1 MTVRTRILLFAAVAV
16 GLVAVVGGALYS
28 LATRGLRSTEQ
39 VFAMQ
44 EQNTLYGKLTGDA
57 VWVPH
62 SLLDAREKAQ
72 EPRTVLEAQQRR
84 VHADFA
90 HLRELVAID
99 RTPEDVPGVMAL
111 VDAAQRAHLGWMERV
126 ETRVRQAG
134 TGGEDRVL
142 HESIDSFRTDVTP
155 HLNKAWVMNRE
166 RLARHKRDRLDI
178 LRANQVFGV
187 AVPLVALGLVL
198 SLAVTVLVTLRRS
211 SRELLRGAARIG
223 RGDFTTGLPVKGPDE
238 YAMLARAFNRMME
251 ELRDTVREKERLAKA
266 EAESSER
273 EMRRYNT
280 LLEETV
286 RQRTTQLEEANA
298 QLLFAD
304 RLVTV
309 GQLAAGVGHEINNPL
324 AFILGNLSYARE
336 ELERMQGAPSPLE
349 REELLA
355 ALSEAHEGAERVKL
369 LVQDLKM
376 LARADDAVSG
386 PVDVEAVL
394 RSASKMAAHEVRQR
408 ARVVMKTEGAPL
420 AHGNAARLCQVFLNL
435 IINAAHAIAPGQVEQ
450 NEIRLVAR
458 RAADSRVLVEVS
470 DSGCGIPAENL
481 ERIFRPFFTTKPAG
495 VGSGLGLSVCQ
506 RIITMHGGD
515 ITVESQ
521 PGRGTTFRLSLP
533 VHTAAAAPSVPGAMA
548 A

>member
-1 MTVRTRILLFAAVAV
+1 MTVRGKILLFAVVAV
-16 GLVAVVGGALYS
+16 GLVAVLGGALYA
-28 LATRGLRSTEQ
+28 LATRGRLSTEQ
-39 VFAMQ
+39 LFAMQ

-62 SLLDAREKAQ
+62 TLLEAYGKGQ
-72 EPRTVLEAQQRR
+72 ELRGVLEAEQLRAE
-84 VHADFA
+84 ADFA
-90 HLRELVAID
+90 HLRELVALED
-99 RTPEDVPGVMAL
+99 MPESLTEDLSL
-111 VDAAQRAHLGWMERV
+111 VEEARRAHLGWMEHL
-126 ETRVRQAG
+126 ESRVRLAG
-134 TGGEDRVL
+134 MDGEDRVL
-142 HESIDSFRTDVTP
+142 HESIDSFRMQVMP
-155 HLNKAWVMNRE
+155 YLNKAWGKKRE
-166 RLARHKRDRLDI
+166 RLARHKRDRLEA
-178 LRANQVFGV
+178 LRAGQVFGV
-187 AVPLVALGLVL
+187 TVPLVALGVVL
-198 SLAVTVLVTLRRS
+198 TLAATLLITLRRS
-211 SRELLRGAARIG
+211 SLALLRGAARIG
-223 RGDFTTGLPVKGPDE
+223 RGDFTTELPVKGKDE
-238 YAMLARAFNRMME
+238 YATLARAFNRMTE

-266 EAESSER
+266 EAESAER
-273 EMRRYNT
+273 EMRRYNL

-286 RQRTTQLEEANA
+286 RQRTTELEEANA

-376 LARADDAVSG
+376 LARADDAVGG
-386 PVDVEAVL
+386 PVDLESVL

-408 ARVVMKTEGAPL
+408 ARVVMQTEGAPR

-435 IINAAHAIAPGQVEQ
+435 IINAAHAIPPGQVEQ

-458 RAADSRVLVEVS
+458 KGPDTRVLVEVS

-521 PGRGTTFRLSLP
+521 PGRGTTFRIALP
-533 VHTAAAAPSVPGAMA
+533 VHTASESSEPGAMA

>member
-1 MTVRTRILLFAAVAV
+1 MTVRTRILLFAAVTV
-16 GLVAVVGGALYS
+16 GLVAVLSGALYS
-28 LATRGLRSTEQ
+28 LATRGRSSTEQ

-44 EQNTLYGKLTGDA
+44 ERNTLYGKLTGDA

-62 SLLDAREKAQ
+62 ELLEAHGRGQ
-72 EPRTVLEAQQRR
+72 EPWALLEAGQRR
-84 VHADFA
+84 AEEDFA
-90 HLRELVAID
+90 HLRELAS
-99 RTPEDVPGVMAL
+99 REGRPEAL
-111 VDAAQRAHLGWMERV
+111 SEDLALIELARRAYLDWMAHLEA
-126 ETRVRQAG
+126 RVRQAG
-134 TGGEDRVL
+134 TGGGERAL
-142 HESIDSFRTDVTP
+142 HESIDAFRAEVMP
-155 HLNKAWVMNRE
+155 HLDKAWALNRE
-166 RLARHKRDRLDI
+166 RLAWRKSVRLEV
-178 LRANQVFGV
+178 LRASQVFSV
-187 AVPLVALGLVL
+187 TVPLVALGLV
-198 SLAVTVLVTLRRS
+198 SALAATVLFTLRRS
-211 SRELLRGAARIG
+211 SLELLRGAARIG
-223 RGDFTTGLPVKGPDE
+223 RGDFTTELPVKGRDE
-238 YAMLARAFNRMME
+238 YASLARAFNRMMA

-266 EAESSER
+266 EAEASER
-273 EMRRYNT
+273 EMRRYNI

-286 RQRTTQLEEANA
+286 RQRTTELEEANA

-304 RLVTV
+304 RLATV

-386 PVDVEAVL
+386 PVDLEAVL

-408 ARVVMKTEGAPL
+408 ARVVMRTEGTPR

-435 IINAAHAIAPGQVEQ
+435 IINAAHAIAPGHVEQ
-450 NEIRLVAR
+450 NEIRLVTR
-458 RAADSRVLVEVS
+458 RGPDSRVLVEVG
-470 DSGCGIPAENL
+470 DTGCGIPSENL
-481 ERIFRPFFTTKPAG
+481 EHIFRPFFTTKPAG
-495 VGSGLGLSVCQ
+495 VGSGLGLSVCH

-521 PGRGTTFRLSLP
+521 PGRGTTFRISLP
-533 VHTAAAAPSVPGAMA
+533 VHLAGAAPESGVMVA
-548 A
+548 

>member
-28 LATRGLRSTEQ
+28 LATRGRTSTEQ

-62 SLLDAREKAQ
+62 TLLEARGNGQ
-72 EPRTVLEAQQRR
+72 EPGAVLAAERR
-84 VHADFA
+84 RAEVDFV
-90 HLRELVAID
+90 HLRGLVSIE
-99 RTPEDVPGVMAL
+99 RTAEEAPGVLAL
-111 VDAAQRAHLGWMERV
+111 IDVAQRAHLGWMERL
-126 ETRVRQAG
+126 EARVRRAG
-134 TGGEDRVL
+134 AGGEDRVL
-142 HESIDSFRTDVTP
+142 HESIDSFRTDVMP
-155 HLNKAWVMNRE
+155 HLNAVWVMNRE
-166 RLARHKRDRLDI
+166 RLALHKRDRLEV
-178 LRANQVFGV
+178 LRANQVFGAV
-187 AVPLVALGLVL
+187 VPLVALGAVL
-198 SLAVTVLVTLRRS
+198 SLAATLLLTLRRS

-223 RGDFTTGLPVKGPDE
+223 RGDFTTELPVRGSDE

-266 EAESSER
+266 EAEASER

-286 RQRTTQLEEANA
+286 RQRTTQLEEANS

-386 PVDVEAVL
+386 PVDLEAVL

-408 ARVVMKTEGAPL
+408 ARVVMQTEGAPR

-435 IINAAHAIAPGQVEQ
+435 IINAAHAIPPGQVEQ

-458 RAADSRVLVEVS
+458 RASDARVLVEVS
-470 DSGCGIPAENL
+470 DTGCGIPAENL
-481 ERIFRPFFTTKPAG
+481 ERIFRPFFTTKPVG

-506 RIITMHGGD
+506 RIVTMHGGD
-515 ITVESQ
+515 ITVDSQ
-521 PGRGTTFRLSLP
+521 PGRGTTFRISLP
-533 VHTAAAAPSVPGAMA
+533 VHTATEASAPGAMA

>member
-1 MTVRTRILLFAAVAV
+1 MTVRGKILLFAAVAV
-16 GLVAVVGGALYS
+16 GLVAVVGGALYT
-28 LATRGLRSTEQ
+28 LATRGRVSTEQ
-39 VFAMQ
+39 IFAMQ

-62 SLLDAREKAQ
+62 TLLEAHGKGQALRG
-72 EPRTVLEAQQRR
+72 VLEEEQRR
-84 VHADFA
+84 AEADFA
-90 HLRELVAID
+90 HLRELVALEKL
-99 RTPEDVPGVMAL
+99 PEELAGDL
-111 VDAAQRAHLGWMERV
+111 SLIEAAQRAHLGWMGGLEARV
-126 ETRVRQAG
+126 LQAG
-134 TGGEDRVL
+134 TGGADRVL
-142 HESIDSFRTDVTP
+142 HESIDSYRSEVMPYLD
-155 HLNKAWVMNRE
+155 KAWVTKRA
-166 RLARHKRDRLDI
+166 RLSRLKSRQLEA
-178 LRANQVFGV
+178 LRASQVAGV
-187 AVPLVALGLVL
+187 VVPLVALGLVL
-198 SLAVTVLVTLRRS
+198 SLAATVLITLRRS
-211 SRELLRGAARIG
+211 SLELLRGAARIG
-223 RGDFTTGLPVKGPDE
+223 RGDFTTELQVKGRDE
-238 YAMLARAFNRMME
+238 YATLARAFNRMAA

-266 EAESSER
+266 EAEAAER

-286 RQRTTQLEEANA
+286 RQRTTELEEANA

-324 AFILGNLSYARE
+324 AFILGNLGYARE
-336 ELERMQGAPSPLE
+336 ELERMHGAPSPME

-355 ALSEAHEGAERVKL
+355 ALSEAHEGAERVRM

-376 LARADDAVSG
+376 LARADDAVGG
-386 PVDVEAVL
+386 PVDLEAVL

-408 ARVVMKTEGAPL
+408 ARVVMLTEGAPR

-435 IINAAHAIAPGQVEQ
+435 LINSAHAIAPGQVDQ

-458 RAADSRVLVEVS
+458 RGPDSRVLVEVS
-470 DSGCGIPAENL
+470 DTGCGIPAENL

-495 VGSGLGLSVCQ
+495 VGSGLGLSVCH

-521 PGRGTTFRLSLP
+521 PGRGTTFRISLP
-533 VHTAAAAPSVPGAMA
+533 VHTAGVAPEPGTLAA
-548 A
+548 

>member
-28 LATRGLRSTEQ
+28 LASRGLRSTEQ

-62 SLLDAREKAQ
+62 SLLEARGKGQ
-72 EPRTVLEAQQRR
+72 EPDAVLAAERR
-84 VHADFA
+84 RAEADFA
-90 HLRELVAID
+90 HLRELVTIE
-99 RTPEDVPGVMAL
+99 RTPEDVPGVLAL
-111 VDAAQRAHLGWMERV
+111 VDAAQRAHLGWMERQ
-126 ETRVRQAG
+126 EARVRQAG
-134 TGGEDRVL
+134 TEGEDRVL
-142 HESIDSFRTDVTP
+142 HESIDSFRTEVMP
-155 HLNKAWVMNRE
+155 HLDTAWVMNRE
-166 RLARHKRDRLDI
+166 RLARHKRDRLVA

-198 SLAVTVLVTLRRS
+198 SLAATVLITLRRS

-223 RGDFTTGLPVKGPDE
+223 RGDFTTELPVKGADE

-336 ELERMQGAPSPLE
+336 ELDRMQGAPSPLE

-386 PVDVEAVL
+386 PVDLESVL

-408 ARVVMKTEGAPL
+408 ARVVMQTEGAPR

-435 IINAAHAIAPGQVEQ
+435 IINAAHAIPPGQVDQ

-458 RAADSRVLVEVS
+458 QAPDARVLVEVS
-470 DSGCGIPAENL
+470 DTGSGIPAENL

-521 PGRGTTFRLSLP
+521 PGRGTTFRIALP
-533 VHTAAAAPSVPGAMA
+533 VHTAGEAPAAAGAMA

>member
-1 MTVRTRILLFAAVAV
+1 MTVRGKILLFAAVAV
-16 GLVAVVGGALYS
+16 GLVAVVGGALYA
-28 LATRGLRSTEQ
+28 LATRGQLSTQ
-39 VFAMQ
+39 QLFSMQ
-44 EQNTLYGKLTGDA
+44 EQNTLYGKLSGDA

-62 SLLDAREKAQ
+62 SLLEAHGKGQDARG
-72 EPRTVLEAQQRR
+72 VFEAERRR
-84 VHADFA
+84 VEADFS
-90 HLRELVAID
+90 HLRELVSLEVLPKALS
-99 RTPEDVPGVMAL
+99 EDFAL
-111 VDAAQRAHLGWMERV
+111 IEAARRAHLDWMGRLEP
-126 ETRVRQAG
+126 RVRQAG

-142 HESIDSFRTDVTP
+142 HESLDSFRAEVMP
-155 HLNKAWVMNRE
+155 HLDRAWVKTRA
-166 RLARHKRDRLDI
+166 RLARHQRDRLEA
-178 LRANQVFGV
+178 LRSCQVFGV
-187 AVPLVALGLVL
+187 TVPLVALGVVL
-198 SLAVTVLVTLRRS
+198 SLAATLLITLRRS
-211 SRELLRGAARIG
+211 SLALLQGAARIG
-223 RGDFTTGLPVKGPDE
+223 RGDFTTELPVKGDDE
-238 YAMLARAFNRMME
+238 YAMLARAFNRMTE

-266 EAESSER
+266 EAESAER

-286 RQRTTQLEEANA
+286 HQRTTELEEVNA
-298 QLLFAD
+298 RLLFAD

-336 ELERMQGAPSPLE
+336 ELARMQGAPSPLE

-355 ALSEAHEGAERVKL
+355 ALSEAHEGAERVRL

-386 PVDVEAVL
+386 PVDLESVL

-408 ARVVMKTEGAPL
+408 ARVVMQTEGAPR

-435 IINAAHAIAPGQVEQ
+435 IINAAHAIAPGRVDE

-458 RAADSRVLVEVS
+458 QGPDSRVLVEVS
-470 DSGCGIPAENL
+470 DTGSGIPADNL

-521 PGRGTTFRLSLP
+521 PGCGTTFRIALP
-533 VHTAAAAPSVPGAMA
+533 VHIAGASSEPGAMA

>member
-1 MTVRTRILLFAAVAV
+1 
-16 GLVAVVGGALYS
+16 
-28 LATRGLRSTEQ
+28 
-39 VFAMQ
+39 MQ

-62 SLLDAREKAQ
+62 SLLEARGKGQ
-72 EPRTVLEAQQRR
+72 EPDAVLAAERR
-84 VHADFA
+84 RAEADFA
-90 HLRELVAID
+90 HLRELVTIE
-99 RTPEDVPGVMAL
+99 RTPEDVPGVLAL
-111 VDAAQRAHLGWMERV
+111 VDAAQRAHLGWMERQ
-126 ETRVRQAG
+126 EARVRQAG
-134 TGGEDRVL
+134 TEGEDRVL
-142 HESIDSFRTDVTP
+142 HESIDSFRTEVMP
-155 HLNKAWVMNRE
+155 HLDTAWVMNRE
-166 RLARHKRDRLDI
+166 RLARHKRDRLVA

-198 SLAVTVLVTLRRS
+198 SLAATVLITLRRS

-223 RGDFTTGLPVKGPDE
+223 RGDFTTELPVKGADE

-336 ELERMQGAPSPLE
+336 ELDRMQGAPSPLE

-386 PVDVEAVL
+386 PVDLESVL

-408 ARVVMKTEGAPL
+408 ARVVMQTEGAPR

-435 IINAAHAIAPGQVEQ
+435 IINAAHAIPPGQVDQ

-458 RAADSRVLVEVS
+458 QAPDARVLVEVS
-470 DSGCGIPAENL
+470 DTGSGIPAENL

-521 PGRGTTFRLSLP
+521 PGRGTTFRIALP
-533 VHTAAAAPSVPGAMA
+533 VHTAGEAPAAAGAMA

>member
-1 MTVRTRILLFAAVAV
+1 MTVRGKILLFAAVAV
-16 GLVAVVGGALYS
+16 GLVAVVGGVLYA
-28 LATRGLRSTEQ
+28 LATRGRLSTQ
-39 VFAMQ
+39 QLFAMQ
-44 EQNTLYGKLTGDA
+44 EQNTVYGKLTGDA

-62 SLLDAREKAQ
+62 SLLEAQ
-72 EPRTVLEAQQRR
+72 GKGQDVRGVLEAEQRR
-84 VHADFA
+84 AGADFS
-90 HLRELVAID
+90 HLRELVSLEEL
-99 RTPEDVPGVMAL
+99 PEAL
-111 VDAAQRAHLGWMERV
+111 SEDLALIEAARRAHLDWMGRLEP
-126 ETRVRQAG
+126 RVRQMGRA
-134 TGGEDRVL
+134 GEDRVL
-142 HESIDSFRTDVTP
+142 HEALDSFQAEVMP
-155 HLNKAWVMNRE
+155 HLNKAWKKKRE
-166 RLARHKRDRLDI
+166 RLALHKRDRLEA
-178 LRANQVFGV
+178 LRASQVFGV
-187 AVPLVALGLVL
+187 TVPLVALGLVFL
-198 SLAVTVLVTLRRS
+198 LAATLLITLRRS
-211 SRELLRGAARIG
+211 SLALLQGAARIG
-223 RGDFTTGLPVKGPDE
+223 RGDFTTELPVKGDDE
-238 YAMLARAFNRMME
+238 YAMLARAFNRMTE
-251 ELRDTVREKERLAKA
+251 ELRGTVREKERLAKA
-266 EAESSER
+266 EAESAER

-286 RQRTTQLEEANA
+286 RQRTHELEEANA

-324 AFILGNLSYARE
+324 AFILGNLGYARE

-355 ALSEAHEGAERVKL
+355 ALSEAHEGAERVRL

-376 LARADDAVSG
+376 LARADDAVGG
-386 PVDVEAVL
+386 PVDLESVL

-408 ARVVMKTEGAPL
+408 ARVVMQTEGAPR

-435 IINAAHAIAPGQVEQ
+435 IINAAHAIAPGQVDQ

-458 RAADSRVLVEVS
+458 RGPDSRVLVEVS

-521 PGRGTTFRLSLP
+521 PGRGTTFRISLP
-533 VHTAAAAPSVPGAMA
+533 EHIAAVSSEPGAMA

>member
-1 MTVRTRILLFAAVAV
+1 MTVRGKILLFAAVAV
-16 GLVAVVGGALYS
+16 GLVAVVGGALYA
-28 LATRGLRSTEQ
+28 LATRGRLSTEQ
-39 VFAMQ
+39 LFAMQ

-62 SLLDAREKAQ
+62 SLLEAHGKGQ
-72 EPRTVLEAQQRR
+72 PLQPVLEAEQRR
-84 VHADFA
+84 AEADFA
-90 HLRELVAID
+90 HLRELISID
-99 RTPEDVPGVMAL
+99 GMPDSRAGDL
-111 VDAAQRAHLGWMERV
+111 VRAEAVQRAHLGWMARLEQHV
-126 ETRVRQAG
+126 LEAG
-134 TGGEDRVL
+134 TGGADRVL
-142 HESIDSFRTDVTP
+142 HESIDSFRTEVTP
-155 HLNKAWVMNRE
+155 YLNEAWGKNRE
-166 RLARHKRDRLDI
+166 RLARHKRDRLEA
-178 LRANQVFGV
+178 LRASQVFGV
-187 AVPLVALGLVL
+187 AVPFVALGVVL
-198 SLAVTVLVTLRRS
+198 TLAATLLITLRRS
-211 SRELLRGAARIG
+211 SLALLQGAARIG
-223 RGDFTTGLPVKGPDE
+223 RGDFTTELPVKGEDE
-238 YAMLARAFNRMME
+238 YAMLARAFNRMTE
-251 ELRDTVREKERLAKA
+251 ELRGTVREKERLAKA
-266 EAESSER
+266 EAEAAER
-273 EMRRYNT
+273 EMRRYNL

-355 ALSEAHEGAERVKL
+355 ALAEAHEGGERVRL

-386 PVDVEAVL
+386 PVDLEAVL

-408 ARVVMKTEGAPL
+408 ARVVMQTEGAPR

-435 IINAAHAIAPGQVEQ
+435 IINAAHAIPPGQVEQ

-458 RAADSRVLVEVS
+458 QGPDDRVLVEVS

-481 ERIFRPFFTTKPAG
+481 ERIFKPFFTTKPVG

-506 RIITMHGGD
+506 RIIAMHGGD

-521 PGRGTTFRLSLP
+521 PGRGTTFRISLP
-533 VHTAAAAPSVPGAMA
+533 VHTAGAAPSEPGTMA